1 MSTDG
6 RRRALRHRGAAGMEE
21 AGAPGRSRG
30 MLEARE
36 AAEIARVLT
45 EKYGADA
52 LAFARD
58 RAKRAVEVGDELALD
73 AWRTVIAAT
82 QRLLTHIAD
91 V

>member
-1 MSTDG
+1 MEEG
-6 RRRALRHRGAAGMEE
+6 GAAG
-21 AGAPGRSRG
+21 RSNG

-52 LAFARD
+52 LSFARD

-82 QRLLTHIAD
+82 QRLLTQIAD
-91 V
+91 A